1 MRGSGADQVEIAMV
15 ISKRALLSLAIVSV
29 CVLGTVQVSMA
40 KNSHHNNGHNLLG
53 AKLNQDGKHE
63 VGKIKNNSVTA
74 EVKGKKVTNMSA
86 GNLPVQKVKSNQK
99 MAGGQ
104 VNKIRLAVN
113 GEVQIAQ
120 VDVYYG
126 YCITDGI
133 DKYCYWYPASDVV
146 VTDTWVVYTP

>member
-1 MRGSGADQVEIAMV
+1 MV
-15 ISKRALLSLAIVSV
+15 SKRALLSLAIVSV
-29 CVLGTVQVSMA
+29 CALVTVQVSIA
-40 KNSHHNNGHNLLG
+40 KNSHHNNAHNLLG

-63 VGKIKNNSVTA
+63 VGKIKNNSVTV
-74 EVKGKKVTNMSA
+74 EVKGKKVINMSA

-99 MAGGQ
+99 MAEGP
-104 VNKIRLAVN
+104 VNKIKLAAN

-120 VDVYYG
+120 AGVYYG

-133 DKYCYWYPASDVV
+133 DEYCYWYPASDVV

>member
-1 MRGSGADQVEIAMV
+1 MV
-15 ISKRALLSLAIVSV
+15 SKRALLSLAIVSV
-29 CVLGTVQVSMA
+29 CALGTVQVSIA
-40 KNSHHNNGHNLLG
+40 KNSHHNNAHNLLG

-74 EVKGKKVTNMSA
+74 EVKGKKVINMSA

-104 VNKIRLAVN
+104 VNTIKLAAN

-120 VDVYYG
+120 ADVYYG

-133 DKYCYWYPASDVV
+133 DEYCYWYPASDVV